1 MELTRRDALAA
12 GAVATAAAGVAALGM
27 GTQAMADEAAGFN
40 PNHTDEGYNY
50 TFNNGPLTSAE
61 QHAVISEYDWR
72 ENKLSVAEI
81 AEAAKGVSDDEARA
95 ILFNEPQITDDFV
108 KSDGTVIPAIYV
120 QLRNR
125 INRIGLGIGSEIDEN
140 VFDFFTHE
148 LTEEEASFYCKVPM
162 FRFFNDEEAA
172 EAAGMS
178 VEDAKAMADELSY
191 RGWLNRVTRCGV
203 NFYHTLAFA
212 HGILEF
218 TLDRYCAGAE
228 GKEEYI
234 KDIFSIRGADY
245 GYTSRNLG
253 SGMYYTVPV
262 QRDVMAD
269 AATQVLPFCDWENII
284 DRNDVIAVMPC
295 QCRTFTPI
303 LSGGE
308 PGDWCEHP
316 VETCISVGE
325 QAQYY
330 IENNLGRQIDK
341 EEAKAIIQR
350 SVDAGMVIQV
360 MNTKQCDV
368 ICSCHGDCCGILR
381 GYIGMEGD
389 VENLK
394 YVSNYELEVDTDACL
409 KCGACAERCPLFTV
423 TMDEETGL
431 PTVGNLCVRCG
442 QCATVCPA
450 GARKLVP
457 VAAEDRIA
465 TMGNDMI
472 DDYYVKSLERAKRG
486 FIVDFVPAKA

>member
-1 MELTRRDALAA
+1 MENLTRRSFVGVA
-12 GAVATAAAGVAALGM
+12 GAAAAAGLAAAGTAAVSGQAVAS
-27 GTQAMADEAAGFN
+27 EAAPEAEAAEKN
-40 PNHTDEGYNY
+40 MY
-50 TFNNGPLTSAE
+50 TFNGGPLTSAE
-61 QHAVISEYDWR
+61 QHALLSEYDWR
-72 ENKLSVAEI
+72 EGKLTVAEI
-81 AEAAKGVSDDEARA
+81 AEAAKNVSDDEARA
-95 ILFNEPQITDDFV
+95 ILFNEPQITEDFV
-108 KSDGTVIPAIYV
+108 KSDGTVVPAIYV

-125 INRIGLGIGSEIDEN
+125 INRIGLGIGSEINEN
-140 VFDFFTHE
+140 VFDFLMQEVTP
-148 LTEEEASFYCKVPM
+148 EEAAFYCAVPM
-162 FRFFNDEEAA
+162 FRFFNDEEAG
-172 EAAGMS
+172 EAAGM
-178 VEDAKAMADELSY
+178 ETADARAMADALSY

-228 GKEEYI
+228 GKEDYV
-234 KDIFSIRGADY
+234 KGIFSIRGDDY
-245 GYTSRNLG
+245 GYVSRNLG
-253 SGMYYTVPV
+253 SAMYFPVPV
-262 QRDVMAD
+262 N
-269 AATQVLPFCDWENII
+269 ENIVAETKI
-284 DRNDVIAVMPC
+284 LPYFDWDEIIERNEAIAVMPC

-303 LSGGE
+303 LQGGE

-341 EEAKAIIQR
+341 AEAREIIQR

-381 GYIGMEGD
+381 GYMGMDGD

-394 YVSNYELEVDTDACL
+394 YVSHYELVVDTDTCI
-409 KCGACAERCPLFTV
+409 KCGTCAERCPVSTI

-431 PTVGNLCVRCG
+431 PVVGNVCVRCG
-442 QCATVCPA
+442 QCAYVCPTES
-450 GARKLVP
+450 RKLT
-457 VAAEDRIA
+457 ALAEEDRFDIP
-465 TMGNDMI
+465 NDMI
-472 DDYYVKSLERAKRG
+472 DEYYVKSLERAKRSM
-486 FIVDFVPAKA
+486 IVDFDPAKA